1 MNNIFKIGL
10 LLIIAMFVSTMP
22 AMAIQDPYPLGGYV
36 VFENGT
42 AVGMGANVTFMNLG
56 TGEIIYDDTSASGWY
71 SDDAG
76 NFPSGYQDGQTIA
89 YSTVFGEYT
98 NTTSHVV
105 DVTVG
110 SHTMNIF
117 LEPPLKG
124 DINGDSQ
131 ITSTDAAIALQM
143 AVGSRLFEGVADMNN
158 DGKVT
163 SLDSLLI
170 LQAVK

>member
-22 AMAIQDPYPLGGYV
+22 AMAIQDPYPLDGYV
-36 VFENGT
+36 MFTNGT
-42 AVGMGANVTFMNLG
+42 AVGIGANVTYTN
-56 TGEIIYDDTSASGWY
+56 TNSGEIIYDDTSASGWY
-71 SDDAG
+71 SNGAD
-76 NFPSGYQDGQTIA
+76 NFPSGYTDGDTIS
-89 YSTVFGEYT
+89 YYTVFGEYA
-98 NTTSHVV
+98 NTTSHVI
-105 DVTVG
+105 DVAVG

-117 LEPPLKG
+117 LKPTLKG
-124 DINGDSQ
+124 DLNGDSQ
-131 ITSTDAAIALQM
+131 IDSTDATIVLQI
-143 AVGSRLFEGVADMNN
+143 AVGSRPFETAADMNN

>member
-10 LLIIAMFVSTMP
+10 IIAIVLLSIP
-22 AMAIQDPYPLGGYV
+22 SVVAPQDPYPMDGYV
-36 VFENGT
+36 VFTNGT
-42 AVGMGANVTFMNLG
+42 PVGAGANVTFMNMG
-56 TGEIIYDDTSASGWY
+56 TGEVIYDDTSASGWY

-98 NTTSHVV
+98 NTTSHVI
-105 DVTVG
+105 DITIG
-110 SHTMNIF
+110 GYWRDIF

-131 ITSTDAAIALQM
+131 ITSTDAAIALQI
-143 AVGSRLFEGVADMNN
+143 AVGSYPFKSIADMNN

>member
-1 MNNIFKIGL
+1 MNNIFKLG
-10 LLIIAMFVSTMP
+10 LIIAIVLLSISSAVAP
-22 AMAIQDPYPLGGYV
+22 QDPYPMDGYV

-42 AVGMGANVTFMNLG
+42 AVGAGANVTFTNQN
-56 TGEIIYDDTSASGWY
+56 TGEVIYDDTSASGWY
-71 SDDAG
+71 SNTA
-76 NFPSGYQDGQTIA
+76 NNYPSGYSNGDAIA

-98 NTTSHVV
+98 NTTSHVIN
-105 DVTVG
+105 VTAG

-143 AVGSRLFEGVADMNN
+143 AVGSIPFESTADMNN